1 MGYHKEK
8 IEFFFL
14 ANALPGVKPLG
25 VGCSWK
31 KLQTLTPKWVPNMAS
46 RDGYLGNS
54 CSSSVAQHKCGAFTL
69 SVMDSSIK
77 SPNTKLVISDLNL
90 FAMKIFM
97 LG

>member
-1 MGYHKEK
+1 
-8 IEFFFL
+8 
-14 ANALPGVKPLG
+14 
-25 VGCSWK
+25 
-31 KLQTLTPKWVPNMAS
+31 MAS

-90 FAMKIFM
+90 FAMKILM